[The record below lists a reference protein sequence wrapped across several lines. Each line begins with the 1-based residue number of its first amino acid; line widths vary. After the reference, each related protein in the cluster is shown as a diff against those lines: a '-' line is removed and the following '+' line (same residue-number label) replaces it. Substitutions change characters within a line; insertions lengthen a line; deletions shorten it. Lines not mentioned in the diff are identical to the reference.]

1 MPQINGA
8 GFDVVVGVFMA
19 FIATMHANL
28 IGRVE
33 VGFKATEPL
42 SGFSIPRVEVQ
53 PTDCHYMAFG
63 NSGTRLPLARSRATV
78 QIARR

>member
-1 MPQINGA
+1 VPQINRA

-28 IGRVE
+28 IGRVQ
-33 VGFKATEPL
+33 VGFKAAKPVLGL
-42 SGFSIPRVEVQ
+42 SVPRIEVQ
-53 PTDCHYMAFG
+53 PADCHYMAFG
-63 NSGTRLPLARSRATV
+63 NSGTRLPLAQSRATV